1 MNLNAIWKGVSI
13 GAAVGS
19 AAFMLVKTTEN
30 KKKHIK
36 RDAVKTMKSAKSLM
50 DDISSIIM

>member
-19 AAFMLVKTTEN
+19 ACFMLVKSTETR
-30 KKKHIK
+30 KHNIK
-36 RDAVKTMKSAKSLM
+36 RHAAKTMKSAKNLM
-50 DDISSIIM
+50 DDITSIMM

>member
-1 MNLNAIWKGVSI
+1 MNLNAIWKGISV
-13 GAAVGS
+13 GAAIGS